1 MKRKAKKLT
10 ACFLA
15 MVMALCC
22 LCGCS
27 ASTASEET
35 GSAAEETSFTLPDN
49 VTLTEDGT
57 LGDLLVV
64 VDMQNVYLED
74 QPWACTNTS
83 EIAETIQELIDLGV
97 CDNVVFTRYIA
108 PEDPVGTWV
117 DYNEAYADINSNE
130 WYNEI
135 VDTLLSYTEE
145 YPTYDKSTYSSYG
158 NEEFKQL
165 CLQADRIIVTGVMA
179 ECCVLAT
186 VIDGIDTG
194 TPIVYLSDAV
204 AGSSEEYEQEAE
216 DIVAF
221 ASPLHTTIM
230 TSDEYIA
237 SRS

>member
-1 MKRKAKKLT
+1 MKTKKKRWT
-10 ACFLA
+10 AVFLA
-15 MVMALCC
+15 AVMMVCC

-27 ASTASEET
+27 ST
-35 GSAAEETSFTLPDN
+35 GSTTSEATAATAESTLPDN

-74 QPWACTNTS
+74 QPWACTNTT
-83 EIAETIQELIDLGV
+83 EISQKIQSLIEQNV

-108 PEDPVGTWV
+108 PENPVGTWV
-117 DYNEAYADINSNE
+117 TYNEVNAEINSNE
-130 WYNEI
+130 WYNEV
-135 VDTLLSYTEE
+135 VDNLLPYTQE

-158 NEEFKQL
+158 SQEFKDL

-194 TPIVYLSDAV
+194 TPVVYLSDAV

-221 ASPLHTTIM
+221 ASPTHTTVM
-230 TSDEYIA
+230 TTDEYIA
-237 SRS
+237 SRN

>member
-1 MKRKAKKLT
+1 MKAKGKRWM
-10 ACFLA
+10 AVILA
-15 MVMALCC
+15 AAMMLCC

-27 ASTASEET
+27 NTGTTTSETTATTAE
-35 GSAAEETSFTLPDN
+35 SALPDN

-74 QPWACTNTS
+74 QPWACTNTT
-83 EIAETIQELIDLGV
+83 EISQKIQDLIDQNV

-108 PEDPVGTWV
+108 PENPVGTWV
-117 DYNEAYADINSNE
+117 TYNESYADINANE
-130 WYNEI
+130 WYNEV
-135 VDTLLSYTEE
+135 VDNLLPYTQE

-158 NEEFKQL
+158 NEDFKAL
-165 CLQADRIIVTGVMA
+165 CMRADRIVVTGVMA

-194 TPIVYLSDAV
+194 TPVVYLTDAV

-216 DIVAF
+216 DMVAF
-221 ASPLHTTIM
+221 ASPIHTTLM
-230 TSDEYIA
+230 TTEEYIA

>member
-1 MKRKAKKLT
+1 MKQKAKKLT

-15 MVMALCC
+15 MVMAVCC

-27 ASTASEET
+27 SSSSSE
-35 GSAAEETSFTLPDN
+35 SADATEETSFTLPDG

-130 WYNEI
+130 WYNEV
-135 VDTLLSYTEE
+135 VDNLLPYTEE

-165 CLQADRIIVTGVMA
+165 CLQADRVVITGVVA

-186 VIDGIDTG
+186 LIDGVDTG
-194 TPIVYLSDAV
+194 TPMVYLSDAV
-204 AGSSEEYEQEAE
+204 SGGSEENEAAVE
-216 DIVAF
+216 NIIESSFSV
-221 ASPLHTTIM
+221 HTTIM
-230 TSDEYIA
+230 TSEEYIA